1 MLSSRMMSAP
11 ASTACFTWST
21 VSASTSILRFGYL
34 DQVKQAVEAGADIIL
49 LDKDRKSTRLNSS
62 HRCTSYAVFCFKKK
76 ILNTSALHLPP
87 TSHISHASGQAQPD
101 HHCQHPRQREQGACK
116 LAGCWRR
123 PCALA
128 ERRGE
133 Y

>member
-62 HRCTSYAVFCFKKK
+62 HRCTSYAVFCFKTKTG
-76 ILNTSALHLPP
+76 LFPLSVASSQSANL
-87 TSHISHASGQAQPD
+87 T
-101 HHCQHPRQREQGACK
+101 
-116 LAGCWRR
+116 AGC
-123 PCALA
+123 LVLD
-128 ERRGE
+128 
-133 Y
+133 